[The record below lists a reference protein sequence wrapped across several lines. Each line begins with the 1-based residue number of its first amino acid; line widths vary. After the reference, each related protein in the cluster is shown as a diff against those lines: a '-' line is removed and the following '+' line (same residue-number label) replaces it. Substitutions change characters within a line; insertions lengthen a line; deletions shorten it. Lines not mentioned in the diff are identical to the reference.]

1 MITVKEEIYS
11 ITGKEIVNKVID
23 AREVVNLTVNNIVT
37 SEGDMKKEIY
47 DADNDGVVDFAK
59 DLVVSN
65 EEWTQFD
72 LILSTI

>member
-1 MITVKEEIYS
+1 MISVTEISYPITVEEI
-11 ITGKEIVNKVID
+11 KHVID
-23 AREVVNLTVNNIVT
+23 AREVLNLTVNNIVT

>member
-23 AREVVNLTVNNIVT
+23 AREVVNVTVVAD
-37 SEGDMKKEIY
+37 GDMKKEIY